1 MRRLEGLLASGSAR
15 YVAGRAGQAVLQLFG
30 VTTIVFVLLRL
41 SGDPARLL
49 VPQQATAQDIARI
62 RTQLGLDAPIWK
74 QYLDYL
80 NGLLHFNFGYSY
92 LQGRSALTLVGERL
106 PFTINL
112 AVAALLLSM
121 LIGIP
126 VGMASAYYRRRF
138 LGRALMPFVLVG
150 QSMPAFWLGILLI
163 LLFSVRLGWLPSTGF
178 DGPSSIILPA
188 VTLASLTMATL
199 ARITRSS
206 FLEQLSAD
214 YVRTARSRGAGT
226 GRVLF
231 GHVLRNAALPV
242 VTLLGLEVASLLGGA
257 VITETIFAWP
267 GIGQLTVQ
275 AIQARDFPVVQAIVL
290 LVAVI
295 YIGINFVTDML
306 YAVIDPRVRLTS
318 KQEAA

>member
-92 LQGRSALTLVGERL
+92 LQSRSALTLVGERL

>member
-92 LQGRSALTLVGERL
+92 LQSRSALTLVAERL

>member
-1 MRRLEGLLASGSAR
+1 MRRLEGLLASGTAR

-92 LQGRSALTLVGERL
+92 LQSRSALTLVGERL

>member
-1 MRRLEGLLASGSAR
+1 VRRLEGLLASGTAR

-92 LQGRSALTLVGERL
+92 LQSRSALTLVGERL

>member
-30 VTTIVFVLLRL
+30 VTTIVFILLRL

-92 LQGRSALTLVGERL
+92 LQSRSALTLVGERL

>member
-1 MRRLEGLLASGSAR
+1 VRRLEGLLASGSAR

-92 LQGRSALTLVGERL
+92 LQSRSALTLVGERL

>member
-1 MRRLEGLLASGSAR
+1 VRRLEGLLASGSAR

-30 VTTIVFVLLRL
+30 VTTIVFILLRL

-92 LQGRSALTLVGERL
+92 LQSRSALTLVGERL

>member
-1 MRRLEGLLASGSAR
+1 VRRLEGLLASGSAR

-92 LQGRSALTLVGERL
+92 LQSRSALTLVAERL

>member
-1 MRRLEGLLASGSAR
+1 VRRLEGLLASGSAR

>member
-1 MRRLEGLLASGSAR
+1 MRRLEGLLASGTAR
-15 YVAGRAGQAVLQLFG
+15 SVAGRAGQAVLPLFG

-92 LQGRSALTLVGERL
+92 LQSRSALTLVGERL

>member
-1 MRRLEGLLASGSAR
+1 VRRLEGLLASGSAR
-15 YVAGRAGQAVLQLFG
+15 YVAGRAGQAGLQLFG
-30 VTTIVFVLLRL
+30 VTTIVFILLRL

-49 VPQQATAQDIARI
+49 VPQQATAEDIARI

-92 LQGRSALTLVGERL
+92 VQSRSALALIGERL

-112 AVAALLLSM
+112 AVAALLISM

-178 DGPSSIILPA
+178 DGLSSLILPA

-242 VTLLGLEVASLLGGA
+242 ITLLGLEVASLLGGA

-295 YIGINFVTDML
+295 YIGVNFVTDMF

-318 KQEAA
+318 RQEAA